1 MKSGNG
7 LVEISGIEER
17 QKKLA
22 ELSTQNPVMQ
32 QRIREVI
39 REALKKVQ
47 KSLQDSA
54 RSGLQME
61 SDPRN
66 AYKAVRMA
74 VYRKIFGGQV
84 NILQNRRAGAMRY
97 YEPPRHPSHRGGNRM
112 RQSDSTRD
120 RMSYTGRDRGFIL
133 RFLNDGMTKKN
144 PRVIRFTPNDARE
157 HVHRGSQGG
166 VLSKYGK
173 TINTGN
179 RGAITARNWFGG
191 ASQRELEA
199 AAANIDVMIDKII
212 EGIMY

>member
-17 QKKLA
+17 QKKLG
-22 ELSTQNPVMQ
+22 ELSTQNPVMR

-47 KSLQDSA
+47 KALQNSA
-54 RSGLQME
+54 RSGLQMDT
-61 SDPRN
+61 DPRN

-84 NILQNRRAGAMRY
+84 NILPNRRAGALRY
-97 YEPPRHPSHRGGNRM
+97 YEPPRHPSRRGGNRM
-112 RQSDSTRD
+112 TQSPTTRE
-120 RMSYTGRDRGFIL
+120 RMSYTGRDRGFVL
-133 RFLNDGMTKKN
+133 RFLNAGTRGRYAGSGRN
-144 PRVIRFTPNDARE
+144 GRTQEQYDAFILRTGG
-157 HVHRGSQGG
+157 RGWR
-166 VLSKYGK
+166 GK
-173 TINTGN
+173 
-179 RGAITARNWFGG
+179 ITQRNWFGG

-212 EGIMY
+212 QGIIY

>member
-17 QKKLA
+17 QKKFG
-22 ELSTQNPVMQ
+22 ELSTQNPMMR

-39 REALKKVQ
+39 RETLKKAQ
-47 KSLQDSA
+47 KALQNSA
-54 RSGLQME
+54 RSGLEM
-61 SDPRN
+61 DTDLRD

-112 RQSDSTRD
+112 KQSPATHD
-120 RMSYTGRDRGFIL
+120 RMSYTGRDRGFVL
-133 RFLNDGMTKKN
+133 RFLNAGTRGRYAGSGRNGRTQDQY
-144 PRVIRFTPNDARE
+144 DAFILRTGG
-157 HVHRGSQGG
+157 RGW
-166 VLSKYGK
+166 
-173 TINTGN
+173 
-179 RGAITARNWFGG
+179 RGRIKQRNWFGK

-212 EGIMY
+212 QGIIY